1 MDVSRSPHP
10 APLPHS
16 PLASPSSHYK
26 KQSPVQYRPRST
38 VSVTRAEPEPLA
50 SPRAAAHPPSLPT
63 ALPMI
68 SEAVPCEGLR
78 EISGGVYEDSTSR
91 AVTPPVLL
99 HA

>member
-1 MDVSRSPHP
+1 MDVSRSLHP

-16 PLASPSSHYK
+16 PLASPSTHHK

-38 VSVTRAEPEPLA
+38 VSVMRAEPEPHT
-50 SPRAAAHPPSLPT
+50 SPRIAAHPPSLPT

-91 AVTPPVLL
+91 AVMPSVRL